1 MVASRHTQAEANY
14 GRGDPVSHCGIC
26 SYYQGMRRCS
36 QVMGTISP
44 YGVSDIFKALPNPFG
59 KTLAPNEIKAIQ
71 TMAMDAADRSGG

>member
-1 MVASRHTQAEANY
+1 MAGKQTQAETNY

-26 SYYQGMRRCS
+26 RYYQTPHRCM
-36 QVMGTISP
+36 QVMGNISP
-44 YGVSDIFKALPNPFG
+44 YAICSVFHADTNPFG